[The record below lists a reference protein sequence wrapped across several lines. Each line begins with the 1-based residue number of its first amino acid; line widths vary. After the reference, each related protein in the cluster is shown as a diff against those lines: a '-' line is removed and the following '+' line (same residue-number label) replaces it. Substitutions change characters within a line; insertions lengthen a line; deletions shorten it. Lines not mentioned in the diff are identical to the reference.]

1 MAGNYQG
8 IKITDKAPIG
18 TYLPTTLYNTA
29 GDNQPFPSIEDS
41 YKVVADLQKAVGTVW
56 MAHTTDA
63 NVANWILGTDTY
75 DTTFR
80 GSYKIGAIQANTG
93 ELLVDAATIAPNQLL
108 DVTYLPVL
116 LFPVDMN
123 GSILAYGTVS
133 STTADAYFYSL
144 VQSDAI
150 SIPKN
155 RDFHHEIFATTSW
168 NAGASW
174 SAGSRLKPEV
184 GDYLYL
190 CSTTDD
196 ENNPRLGFAPLPKN
210 VPPSACTPSFL
221 VSNKRT
227 INIASIT
234 PGTTTTITTS
244 VDHDL
249 MSDAVVTFSGIT
261 GSVGDVLNGNSY
273 TITVTDSTTFT
284 VNANT
289 SGKTY
294 TSGGVAVLALDS
306 IKIGRVLA
314 ETTSDYIIA
323 FGTYDQFGTL
333 LGATDV
339 THQALSDI
347 AAESS
352 TDVNTW
358 VLGHFGFTLRTVVI
372 PSSIPL
378 TATKGQLIEVIPG
391 TVPTYQVSAKTPGA
405 TLLGVYIMNDA
416 SGNHWLAT
424 KGEWDPSTNGFN
436 QYIAGLNANTP
447 ADIGLQV
454 WDDGAATAGNAT
466 TTLPTYSGTST
477 SPIRRLGYVTN
488 VTGTNAHVYIDIQN
502 GINAALDTALTIL
515 QNSTSAVPDNTSVR
529 QLNTYWDSVGKGAAG
544 WTELTPTD
552 ATCSVPFLAKINPD
566 YPIHI
571 APLYKDTVS
580 NEMWFA
586 LSESSYINDL
596 LEDLGSIFTSTALYT
611 AYMYHLD
618 NFQLN
623 QYADPYVDP
632 NPFSDSAQWYTG
644 PGIGG
649 GFRAGERQW
658 VSCQNQGTHDG
669 LNLTAITYDS
679 TAATITL
686 TSDSAIRLWSDV
698 IQDELLGYRP
708 QIPEVGVMVL
718 IHDVLDGKACLFSYE
733 GYEYNDT
740 SYTFTFKNVVI
751 HTGGNWLSDPSFST
765 VSDAWRIRPMFVG
778 GLRLTIDGTGTF
790 NQFAVTPPVPSTAWN
805 QYKKSGICDL
815 GATLSASNT
824 DGRIEGGGVR
834 GWDKVDDAAGGT
846 RDFWTHTVQA
856 TNFRTLYPFDY
867 VPANDYDVLT
877 YSELSTGSVV
887 GCISRAYPHAGNVIA
902 DMAGTSAPSSAGTN
916 KLTLVNDVNPTF
928 HRYSLTLNTTGGDTD
943 PASSIIAE
951 GKGSSIRGTRL
962 NLRYTGSDANTY
974 SYAGLFIEQAVASGG
989 TSLLYF
995 VSGVSLAGTGT
1006 ITNVSWELYTTNDDI
1021 TNLPS
1026 LLVMNS
1032 KEIWID
1038 ISKKAAYRAY
1048 PITFSVLN
1056 ASPSDKITVTVAQS
1070 RFNDGV
1076 AHLKSVVIGT
1086 DIYSKLVEGEKI
1098 TFEIAPVV
1106 GSVLDVSSAP

>member
-1 MAGNYQG
+1 
-8 IKITDKAPIG
+8 
-18 TYLPTTLYNTA
+18 
-29 GDNQPFPSIEDS
+29 
-41 YKVVADLQKAVGTVW
+41 
-56 MAHTTDA
+56 
-63 NVANWILGTDTY
+63 
-75 DTTFR
+75 
-80 GSYKIGAIQANTG
+80 
-93 ELLVDAATIAPNQLL
+93 
-108 DVTYLPVL
+108 
-116 LFPVDMN
+116 
-123 GSILAYGTVS
+123 
-133 STTADAYFYSL
+133 
-144 VQSDAI
+144 
-150 SIPKN
+150 
-155 RDFHHEIFATTSW
+155 
-168 NAGASW
+168 
-174 SAGSRLKPEV
+174 
-184 GDYLYL
+184 
-190 CSTTDD
+190 
-196 ENNPRLGFAPLPKN
+196 
-210 VPPSACTPSFL
+210 
-221 VSNKRT
+221 
-227 INIASIT
+227 
-234 PGTTTTITTS
+234 
-244 VDHDL
+244 
-249 MSDAVVTFSGIT
+249 MSDSVVTFSGIT
-261 GSVGDVLNGNSY
+261 GSVGNVLNGNSY
-273 TITVTDSTTFT
+273 TITVTSSTTFT
-284 VNANT
+284 INVDT
-289 SGKTY
+289 SGKAY
-294 TSGGVAVLALDS
+294 TSGGVAIPALDP

-333 LGATDV
+333 LGASDV
-339 THQALSDI
+339 THQDLSDV
-347 AAESS
+347 ATESS

-358 VLGHFGFTLRTVVI
+358 VLGHSGFTLRTVVI
-372 PSSIPL
+372 PSSISL
-378 TATKGQLIEVIPG
+378 TAAKGQLIEVIPG
-391 TVPTYQVSAKTPGA
+391 TVPTYQVSVKTPGA

-424 KGEWDPSTNGFN
+424 KGEWDPSVSGFS
-436 QYIAGLNANTP
+436 QYIAGLNANTS

-596 LEDLGSIFTSTALYT
+596 LEDLGSMTTGT
-611 AYMYHLD
+611 TTYHFD

-623 QYADPYVDP
+623 QYADPYV
-632 NPFSDSAQWYTG
+632 NPKSTFDSAQWYTG

-658 VSCQNQGTHDG
+658 ASCQNQGTHDG
-669 LNLTAITYDS
+669 LNLTAIAYDS
-679 TAATITL
+679 TATTITL
-686 TSDSAIRLWSDV
+686 TSDSIIRLWSDV
-698 IQDELLGYRP
+698 IQDELLGYRS

-718 IHDVLDGKACLFSYE
+718 IHDVTDGRACLFSYE

-751 HTGGNWLSDPSFST
+751 HTGGNWLSDPSSST
-765 VSDAWRIRPMFVG
+765 TSDKWRIRPMFVG
-778 GLRLTIDGTGTF
+778 GLKLTIEGEGTF
-790 NQFAVTPPVPSTAWN
+790 NQFAVIPPVPSTAWN

-815 GATLSASNT
+815 GATLSAANT

-834 GWDKVDDAAGGT
+834 GWDKVDDAAGGV

-856 TNFRTLYPFDY
+856 ANFRSLYPFDY
-867 VPANDYDVLT
+867 VPTNDYDVLT
-877 YSELSTGSVV
+877 YSDLSTNSVI

-902 DMAGTSAPSSAGTN
+902 DMAGTSAPSAGTN
-916 KLTLVNDVNPTF
+916 TLALVNDANPTATKVGSHTGGNSTYGYKIVAF
-928 HRYSLTLNTTGGDTD
+928 FAKKQPYTITSAEATVSSCLATLNSSNSVTVSWAAVPDATSYDVYRTTGTTGSPTGLIATGVTTLSYSDTGTTLNSATPPTIQRYSLILNNTGGDTN

-962 NLRYTGSDANTY
+962 NLQYTGSDANTY
-974 SYAGLFIEQAVASGG
+974 SYAGLFIEKA
-989 TSLLYF
+989 TTTLLYF
-995 VSGVSLAGTGT
+995 VSGVSLFTGTGA
-1006 ITNVSWELYTTNDDI
+1006 ITNVSWELYTINDDI

-1048 PITFSVLN
+1048 PITFSVLD

-1086 DIYSKLVEGEKI
+1086 DIYNKLVEGEKI

-1106 GSVLDVSSAP
+1106 GSVLDLSSAP